1 MQNTPILLADDDTV
15 LSDLLKTFFEQE
27 GFSVVQVY
35 DGQSAVEFA
44 QKNSFA
50 LIILD
55 VMMPVMNG
63 FDALRALRQF
73 DQTPVIM
80 LTARGEDIDR
90 IVGLEM
96 GADDYLPKPCNP
108 RELVARVR
116 AVLRRTQNP
125 QAQSDDSEPSP
136 LSSGGLHLNE
146 LNRTVTLS
154 DEPLELTS
162 TEFNVLS
169 VLLKNAGSIVNKEQL
184 SELALG
190 RKLSLYDRSLD
201 MHISN
206 LRKKLGRHEDGSSR
220 IKTVRG
226 VGYLYTVID

>member
-1 MQNTPILLADDDTV
+1 MQTTTILLADDDTV

-27 GFSVVQVY
+27 GFKVTQVF
-35 DGQSAVEFA
+35 DGQSAVDFA
-44 QKNSFA
+44 QKESFA

-55 VMMPVMNG
+55 VMMPIMNG
-63 FDALRALRQF
+63 FDTLRALRQF
-73 DQTPVIM
+73 SHTPVIM

-116 AVLRRTQNP
+116 AVLRRTQQIANP
-125 QAQSDDSEPSP
+125 EQDESAP
-136 LSSGGLHLNE
+136 LSSGGLLLNE
-146 LNRTVTLS
+146 QNRTANLNEV
-154 DEPLELTS
+154 PMELTS
-162 TEFNVLS
+162 TEFNVLAAL
-169 VLLKNAGSIVNKEQL
+169 VRQAGSIVSKDQL
-184 SELALG
+184 SEQALG

-206 LRKKLGRHEDGSSR
+206 LRKKLGRHEDGSPR

-226 VGYLYTVID
+226 VGYLLTVVP